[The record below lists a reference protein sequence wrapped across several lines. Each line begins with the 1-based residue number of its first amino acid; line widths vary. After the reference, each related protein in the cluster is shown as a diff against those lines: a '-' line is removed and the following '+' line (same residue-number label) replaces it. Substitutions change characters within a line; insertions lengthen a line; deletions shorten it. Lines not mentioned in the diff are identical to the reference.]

1 MKKSLMLKKKPAC
14 IIEPKLYMNMMN
26 GHKMV
31 LYKVYIMLCESEIQD
46 GCHVRN

>member
-1 MKKSLMLKKKPAC
+1 MKKSLLLKKNPAYV
-14 IIEPKLYMNMMN
+14 IEPKLYMNMMN

-31 LYKVYIMLCESEIQD
+31 PYKAYNMLCESEIQD